1 MIPNRSAARILATSL
16 ALSIC
21 TGCSSTGQIFRDP
34 AILVRDPGQLIG
46 RPKVEKTVVRI
57 VSLWEAASGKDPS
70 DKPARGFAG
79 QILFFG
85 PTGETGARVHGKV
98 VIYEYDNYTAESGEE
113 PEPLHSFT
121 FEPDA
126 WDIHRTEGTLGHSY
140 SCFIPYMHKHRDQA
154 TCGIKVEF
162 IGDDGRKVS
171 SETVEVLLP
180 SRSSLSTA
188 AAHTRGF
195 VREAQLGAHPLI
207 QHAGHAQSRVEKSQT
222 LDSLTIPMPRM

>member
-46 RPKVEKTVVRI
+46 RPKVEKTIVRI

-98 VIYEYDNYTAESGEE
+98 VIYEYDNYVVDGDQFFDRLQLLGIGIPNKNSAGEVVGDELRLTA
-113 PEPLHSFT
+113 F
-121 FEPDA
+121 
-126 WDIHRTEGTLGHSY
+126 
-140 SCFIPYMHKHRDQA
+140 
-154 TCGIKVEF
+154 
-162 IGDDGRKVS
+162 
-171 SETVEVLLP
+171 
-180 SRSSLSTA
+180 
-188 AAHTRGF
+188 
-195 VREAQLGAHPLI
+195 
-207 QHAGHAQSRVEKSQT
+207 
-222 LDSLTIPMPRM
+222 